1 MGQSEKLSKNNLHEI
16 SIIVGRGHGIGP
28 IYAKRLYDEIR
39 RLQAQLSQEIE
50 ARKKA
55 ESERDEIAAK
65 ALNEADMEGCCML
78 CGHPMTPGEEMF
90 KFHGYSGDCPVT
102 TKAASLRKGQGEKP

>member
-55 ESERDEIAAK
+55 KAEVIQMREENEKQVGAWTSAYRKMIDRAKNAEVERDQAIE
-65 ALNEADMEGCCML
+65 
-78 CGHPMTPGEEMF
+78 
-90 KFHGYSGDCPVT
+90 
-102 TKAASLRKGQGEKP
+102 KAANYEMDKHKAEAE